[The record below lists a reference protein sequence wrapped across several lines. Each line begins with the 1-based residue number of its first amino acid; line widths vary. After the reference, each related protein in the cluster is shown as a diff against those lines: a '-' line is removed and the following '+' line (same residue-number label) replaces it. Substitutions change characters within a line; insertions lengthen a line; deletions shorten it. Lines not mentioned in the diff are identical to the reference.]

1 MCSLLIRISFNCSS
15 IQWRMFREL
24 WFVWSI
30 NVMNVSKLYCW
41 FVRGEWQTD
50 LRIKIRIQIEVVS
63 GVSADAQLFP
73 LSSPRK
79 CFLHRHWQWV
89 YHLTRNGSTAYGMMS
104 AFQRNAL
111 IFTKMCVR
119 DEFFWMNLIDKVET
133 LLSLYFLFGLFDY
146 IPNSLY
152 FVIENSF
159 IKKMSQKIFPFD
171 SFLFLVNIK
180 FLLLL
185 LFSFFDIFSWVFLSV
200 FLCVISFII
209 NKYKSMRSK

>member
-1 MCSLLIRISFNCSS
+1 M
-15 IQWRMFREL
+15 
-24 WFVWSI
+24 
-30 NVMNVSKLYCW
+30 
-41 FVRGEWQTD
+41 
-50 LRIKIRIQIEVVS
+50 
-63 GVSADAQLFP
+63 
-73 LSSPRK
+73 
-79 CFLHRHWQWV
+79 
-89 YHLTRNGSTAYGMMS
+89 
-104 AFQRNAL
+104 
-111 IFTKMCVR
+111 R

-185 LFSFFDIFSWVFLSV
+185 LFSFFDIFS
-200 FLCVISFII
+200 
-209 NKYKSMRSK
+209 